1 MIGDSQEEGGVE
13 GIVSTAV
20 TSQLAQRALRIFPQL
35 AALNIVRTWACLRV
49 MTPDRFPIYDQSERC
64 PGAFSAACHSGITL
78 AAAHALFLAPRI
90 HEGRLPPE
98 EFDAFSSTRFHVP
111 ALAA

>member
-1 MIGDSQEEGGVE
+1 MI
-13 GIVSTAV
+13 STLAERAV
-20 TSQLAQRALRIFPQL
+20 RMFPDLAR
-35 AALNIVRTWACLRV
+35 LNVVRTWACLRV
-49 MTPDRFPIYDQSERC
+49 MTLDRFPIYDQSETC

-90 HEGRLPPE
+90 AEGHLPAG
-98 EFDAFSSTRFHVP
+98 EFETFSSRRFDVP